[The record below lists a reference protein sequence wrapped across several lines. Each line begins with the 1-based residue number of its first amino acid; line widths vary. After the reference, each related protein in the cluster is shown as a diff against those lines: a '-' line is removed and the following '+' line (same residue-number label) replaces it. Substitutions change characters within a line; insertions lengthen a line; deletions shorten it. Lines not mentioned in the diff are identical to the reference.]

1 MAFPLREKKVP
12 KEEIEAK
19 VMEMLALVALKGFEH
34 RSVTRLS
41 GGQQQRVAIARALI
55 AHPQVLLLDEPLGAL
70 DLKLRKDMQVELKKI
85 QKQTGITFVF
95 VTHDQEEALSMSDTV
110 VVMSEGKIHQIGTPV
125 DIYNEPQNAFVA
137 DFIGESNILDGVM
150 LEDYKVTFSGQTF
163 QCLDKDFAKNEAV
176 DVVVR
181 PEDVDIVPL
190 EKGQLTGVVT
200 SVTFMGVHY
209 EIIVDVGGFKWMIQ
223 TTDFVDVDEHIG
235 IELEPDAIHIMKKS
249 EYSGPV
255 RRLLL
260 LLQRAG
266 RAVRGQRG
274 GRRMKENV
282 TRDQRRVLRADHL
295 ALGPYGIWA
304 VLFILVPLVFVA
316 YYAFTDVNFQ
326 FTLEN
331 IQRFFTAT
339 SSIVQDDGSSAEV
352 RTYLLI
358 FWRSLKLAIIS
369 TLVCLVLA
377 YPLAYIMARAEPKVQ
392 KTFMTIIMIPMWMNF
407 LIRTYAWMTILQ
419 DKGIF
424 NNILSALHLPGVH
437 IIGTEAAVVI
447 GMVYDYI
454 PYMIL
459 PLFSIMAK
467 MDVKLD
473 RGRP

>member
-1 MAFPLREKKVP
+1 MR
-12 KEEIEAK
+12 
-19 VMEMLALVALKGFEH
+19 
-34 RSVTRLS
+34 
-41 GGQQQRVAIARALI
+41 
-55 AHPQVLLLDEPLGAL
+55 
-70 DLKLRKDMQVELKKI
+70 
-85 QKQTGITFVF
+85 
-95 VTHDQEEALSMSDTV
+95 
-110 VVMSEGKIHQIGTPV
+110 
-125 DIYNEPQNAFVA
+125 
-137 DFIGESNILDGVM
+137 
-150 LEDYKVTFSGQTF
+150 
-163 QCLDKDFAKNEAV
+163 
-176 DVVVR
+176 
-181 PEDVDIVPL
+181 
-190 EKGQLTGVVT
+190 
-200 SVTFMGVHY
+200 
-209 EIIVDVGGFKWMIQ
+209 
-223 TTDFVDVDEHIG
+223 
-235 IELEPDAIHIMKKS
+235 
-249 EYSGPV
+249 
-255 RRLLL
+255 
-260 LLQRAG
+260 
-266 RAVRGQRG
+266 
-274 GRRMKENV
+274 ENV

-424 NNILSALHLPGVH
+424 NNILSALHLPSVH

-467 MDVKLD
+467 MDVKLIEAARD
-473 RGRP
+473 LGCNGLGVLRRVIWPLSLPGVISGVTMVLIPSVSTFYISQKLGDGKIMLIGDVIEGQYVANNLHFAAAIAFVLMVLLLVCMAVMRKLVGRNVEGGL